1 MPLKI
6 VQTDHAG
13 SPVLAVEGDLD
24 LVTAPSLADA
34 AIGLA
39 ETGQDDIVIDASGLE
54 FCDSS
59 GLTAFV
65 RIANHLAPG
74 GRLAVVAPQPI
85 VLRVLD
91 VSGLTEAFV
100 VTDTVAGA
108 MHLLATSNG

>member
-13 SPVLAVEGDLD
+13 SPVLAVDGDLD
-24 LVTAPSLADA
+24 LVTAPLLADA
-34 AIGLA
+34 AIALA
-39 ETGQDDIVIDASGLE
+39 DSGQHDIVIDATALQ

-65 RIANHLAPG
+65 RIANHLAPD

-100 VTDTVAGA
+100 VTDTVADA
-108 MHLLATSNG
+108 LRVLATATR